1 MRKMTEENMRAA
13 FAGES
18 QAHMR
23 YLIFAEEAK
32 ERGFEN
38 VARLFN
44 AIAFAEQVHA
54 KNHLRALGGIESTS
68 ENLATAIAGETFEVD
83 EMYPAYIEVA
93 KLQGERLAENSAT
106 NALEAEKIHAALYQR
121 AKQAVDAGE
130 DADVGTIF
138 VCEVCGY
145 TVEGKAPE
153 RCPLCGA
160 IKDKFRSF

>member
-1 MRKMTEENMRAA
+1 MHRMTEENMKAA

-38 VARLFN
+38 VARLFT

-54 KNHLRALGGIESTS
+54 KNHLSTLGGIGSTS
-68 ENLATAIAGETFEVD
+68 ENLAAAISGETFEVE

-93 KLQGERLAENSAT
+93 KLQGEKSAERSAN
-106 NALEAEKIHAALYQR
+106 NALEAERIHAALYQR
-121 AKQAVDAGE
+121 AKQAVDAGK
-130 DADVGTIF
+130 DTDVGTIF

-145 TVEGKAPE
+145 TLEGEAPE

-160 IKDKFRSF
+160 PRERFRPF